1 MTLGQ
6 RLKPLFYFSLVFI
19 AFTVI
24 GTLSHEMGHIVVAKV
39 LGYETTL
46 HYASMNWEGES
57 PYHLLPSNAFW
68 ISLGGPTQTLLT
80 ALVGVS
86 ILLFREMKLGKRTWN
101 FIDWLAAFLTL
112 FCLRQLANLFVGMVK
127 FFLGKVQS
135 PFGGDEF
142 YLAQELNWHP
152 GLTSITTACLSLI
165 ISLVVIFRFIPAHF
179 RLSFISGGFIGGI
192 LGYYLWLIKIGPWLL
207 P

>member
-1 MTLGQ
+1 MG
-6 RLKPLFYFSLVFI
+6 LKLRYGLFFTFAFI
-19 AFTVI
+19 IFTVI
-24 GTLSHEMGHIVVAKV
+24 GTLSHEMGHIVLAKI

-46 HYASMNWEGES
+46 HYASMIWEGES
-57 PYHLLPSNAFW
+57 PYHLIPSNAFW

-80 ALVGVS
+80 AFVGVS
-86 ILLFREMKLGKRTWN
+86 ILLFREVKLGKRTWN
-101 FIDWLAAFLTL
+101 FVDWIAIFLSL
-112 FCLRQLANLFVGMVK
+112 FGLRQIANLFVGLFQFV
-127 FFLGKVQS
+127 FQDSIS
-135 PFGGDEF
+135 PFGGDELF
-142 YLAQELNWHP
+142 IAQELNWHP
-152 GLTSITTACLSLI
+152 GLISITTACLSLI